1 MTARRYQHTR
11 AKTPNLERGDDW
23 RDLSQCIGRYELFH
37 VPNDAWTSHP
47 EQEAEAKAVC
57 ATCPVR
63 AQCLALAIEKGDQ
76 HGIFGGRT
84 PAERSAIRRRATKE
98 QTA

>member
-11 AKTPNLERGDDW
+11 AKTPDTVRGDDW
-23 RDLSQCIGRYELFH
+23 RDQARCVGRYELFH

-84 PAERSAIRRRATKE
+84 PNERRAIQRRRARKA
-98 QTA
+98 TA

>member
-1 MTARRYQHTR
+1 MTARRTVTTR
-11 AKTPNLERGDDW
+11 PAPHLKRGEDW

-47 EQEAEAKAVC
+47 EQEAAAKAVC

-76 HGIFGGRT
+76 HGIFGGTT
-84 PAERSAIRRRATKE
+84 PNERRAIQRRRARKA
-98 QTA
+98 TA